1 MNLSETMPRFGE
13 DISSNSITISLHATI
28 KLNDYNK
35 NGSIGQ
41 TKSRPPLP
49 ARGSEKESRRHCHRP
64 AVAESHPLTPS
75 LSAIT
80 IRQPSRIDPLI
91 SKGRKVLGKF

>member
-13 DISSNSITISLHATI
+13 DISSKFITISFCQII

-35 NGSIGQ
+35 NGSIRQ

-49 ARGSEKESRRHCHRP
+49 APASEKKKA
-64 AVAESHPLTPS
+64 AVT
-75 LSAIT
+75 AIG
-80 IRQPSRIDPLI
+80 RQLPNLI
-91 SKGRKVLGKF
+91 H